1 MRLYFCWGTMHVMK
15 NFLYFFGI
23 PALFLTFF
31 SFGFAQEPQEYIPL
45 AQVPGLTP
53 GSGKQALGQYI
64 NSIYTLSIGI
74 GAVLAV
80 LMIVVGG
87 LQYMGTDIFSKK
99 GEGKTRIQN
108 ALLGLGLLL
117 ASFLILQTVNNDL
130 TSLEVD
136 LDPANN
142 TRQIGFTEDENG
154 NPQAILTQDNFD
166 QFIEQEKKKTQ
177 KYEDQGYKSKCT
189 RNFASNTARNIAELK
204 KEYFDCDEGVRKK
217 LVEDANSGKNIDA
230 DSITQCVV
238 VPVRRGLDAEGT
250 YVSCAYYKKK

>member
-87 LQYMGTDIFSKK
+87 LQLSD
-99 GEGKTRIQN
+99 
-108 ALLGLGLLL
+108 
-117 ASFLILQTVNNDL
+117 
-130 TSLEVD
+130 
-136 LDPANN
+136 
-142 TRQIGFTEDENG
+142 
-154 NPQAILTQDNFD
+154 
-166 QFIEQEKKKTQ
+166 
-177 KYEDQGYKSKCT
+177 
-189 RNFASNTARNIAELK
+189 
-204 KEYFDCDEGVRKK
+204 
-217 LVEDANSGKNIDA
+217 
-230 DSITQCVV
+230 
-238 VPVRRGLDAEGT
+238 
-250 YVSCAYYKKK
+250 